1 MFDPADNVHT
11 QRTLA
16 QRALFVVRGFIVALI
31 GVGLT
36 MPTLVGAM
44 FISALTMSFG
54 CGDGVPPPVPY
65 EEVRFLSTESGTDYT
80 PAYFVPGSGR
90 DGAVVLIVPTN
101 QARGERAFEWMAYHD
116 AGYHVL
122 TFTGRGCLSGV
133 NTLGYMEAFQVG
145 DALAYLATRPDVDMN
160 RVGAHGFSQAGAAAL
175 LAAARY
181 PAVRGVVA
189 QGGYH
194 DFGDELDNNTA
205 SERLGI
211 LGGLFNFG
219 GRFAYRLRTGW
230 DVGVLSPISVIGQI
244 APRHI
249 LLVYG
254 TDEPGLRGARLQLAA
269 AGENAELWE
278 VNGAGH
284 GDYVMVA
291 GDEYAR
297 RVVAF
302 MDRALK

>member
-1 MFDPADNVHT
+1 MFDPADNIHT

-36 MPTLVGAM
+36 VPTLIGAM
-44 FISALTMSFG
+44 FISALTTSLG
-54 CGDGVPPPVPY
+54 CGDGTPPSVPY

-80 PAYFVPGSGR
+80 PAYFVPGTGR

-211 LGGLFNFG
+211 LGGLFNLG

-278 VNGAGH
+278 VEGAGH
-284 GDYVMVA
+284 GDYTTAA
-291 GDEYAR
+291 GDDYAR

-302 MDRALK
+302 MDRALE

>member
-1 MFDPADNVHT
+1 VIDRSE
-11 QRTLA
+11 RTLA

-36 MPTLVGAM
+36 APTLIGAM
-44 FISALTMSFG
+44 FISALTLSG
-54 CGDGVPPPVPY
+54 DCGDGTPPPVPH
-65 EEVRFLSTESGTDYT
+65 EAVRFPSSASGTDST

-90 DGAVVLIVPTN
+90 AGAVVLIVPTN
-101 QARGERAFEWMAYHD
+101 QARGARAFEWMAYHD
-116 AGYHVL
+116 AGYHIL

-133 NTLGYMEAFQVG
+133 NTLGYMEALQVG

-160 RVGAHGFSQAGAAAL
+160 RIGAHGFSQAGAAAL
-175 LAAARY
+175 MAAARY

-194 DFGDELDNNTA
+194 DFGEELAHNAA

-211 LGGLFNFG
+211 LGGLFTFG
-219 GRFAYRLRTGW
+219 GRLAYRLRTGW

-244 APRHI
+244 APRPI
-249 LLVYG
+249 LLIYG
-254 TDEPGLRGARLQLAA
+254 ANEPGLRGARLQLAA

-278 VNGAGH
+278 VEGAGH
-284 GDYVMVA
+284 GDYAAAA
-291 GDEYAR
+291 GDDYAR
-297 RVVAF
+297 RIVAF
-302 MDRALK
+302 MDRALE